1 MLSALFKGEKR
12 LGVTKNDR
20 HYERDR
26 QALLIFS
33 LGELLHQSQRTLH
46 LAVAYIDKMVTRK
59 FSTVNEELTAV
70 TSLLLAAKFNEVDD
84 NIPLIEELIKAYS
97 TLSIYEMS

>member
-1 MLSALFKGEKR
+1 M
-12 LGVTKNDR
+12 
-20 HYERDR
+20 
-26 QALLIFS
+26 IFS

-59 FSTVNEELTAV
+59 LSTVNDELTAV
-70 TSLLLAAKFNEVDD
+70 TSLILAAKFNEVDD